1 MKRFNNRS
9 AAVPIRSGSEHTS
22 LLRLKMAAFHFDS
35 HGVAADGSPRRE
47 PWVCGLKRNQP
58 RQGRQKTSASKFFRS
73 SAARSVCITVSHGF
87 RRGLTSAAAPQLLFA
102 LLAFLSF
109 SLHAATLPSDWQHEQ
124 PFNVTATGLIK
135 LSLPVE
141 TLDAARAGLED
152 LRLYDDAG
160 NEVPYLIERPVPTVK
175 LVQVVKSFQVSMQA
189 RSTVITIETGLN
201 QPLDTVTLETPA
213 MNFLKPVRVEG
224 STDGSH
230 WQVLAQGQPVFR
242 QANGASRLQVSF
254 TSGVWASLRL
264 TVDDQRF
271 APIPFTGA
279 RVHVTVIEPA
289 PSEWMPVA
297 ISERHENP
305 GETRLALN
313 LGAANLSIA
322 SLQIET
328 GEPLFTRQVTLAV
341 PQISEDSIRE
351 QTIGQGT
358 IYRVAVEGQSAS
370 DNLSVPLEGVVR
382 SRELLLFIKNQDS
395 PPLPIEAVRAGRR
408 PVYLVFLA
416 RQAGTYHLLTGN
428 SRCAAPRYDLAALGM
443 NLKSVT
449 VAVIKVPP
457 PAANSNYRPP
467 EVLPGIEDNSTPL
480 DVTEWKYRKPVKL
493 ARAGAQ
499 QLELD
504 LEVLAHAQS
513 GFGDLR
519 LLREGRQVP
528 YVLEHT
534 SISRALMPTVTATN
548 DVKDPTLSR
557 WIIKLPQPNLPVTRL
572 MCVARTVLFERQMT
586 LYEELA
592 DERGEKFRRGLGG
605 ASWVQTPNRASREFV
620 LELNGPLQ
628 ADTLFLETR
637 NGDNPPIE
645 LENFQLFHPVS
656 RVLFKAKAGEE
667 LFLYYGNPRVAPPR
681 YDLSLVADQ
690 LLTADKTTAALS
702 AQDQLK
708 KSSWRENQMPGKG
721 GVVFWGIL
729 AVVVVVLL
737 VIISRLLPKASPPQ

>member
-1 MKRFNNRS
+1 MKRFNNHTARNVPGVWSS
-9 AAVPIRSGSEHTS
+9 AFRRLVGRFCAGVLSRAPS
-22 LLRLKMAAFHFDS
+22 RLKA
-35 HGVAADGSPRRE
+35 E
-47 PWVCGLKRNQP
+47 LQTLLVC
-58 RQGRQKTSASKFFRS
+58 
-73 SAARSVCITVSHGF
+73 
-87 RRGLTSAAAPQLLFA
+87 A
-102 LLAFLSF
+102 LSLVPLVRSF

-124 PFNVTATGLIK
+124 SFNVTAAGLIK

-141 TLDAARAGLED
+141 TLDVARAGLED
-152 LRLYDDAG
+152 LRLFDDAG

-175 LVQVVKSFQVSMQA
+175 LVQGVKSFQVSMQP
-189 RSTVITIETGLN
+189 RGTVITIETGLN
-201 QPLDTVTLETPA
+201 QPLDTLTLETPA
-213 MNFLKPVRVEG
+213 MNFLKPVRVES

-230 WQVLAQGQPVFR
+230 WQLLAQGQPIFR
-242 QANGASRLQVSF
+242 QPNGASRLQVSF
-254 TSGVWASLRL
+254 TSGVWPWLRL

-271 APIPFTGA
+271 SPIPFTGA
-279 RVHVTVIEPA
+279 RVHATVIEPA

-328 GEPLFTRQVTLAV
+328 AEPLFTRQVTLAV
-341 PQISEDSIRE
+341 PQISEDSVRE
-351 QTIGQGT
+351 QIVGQGT
-358 IYRVAVEGQSAS
+358 IYRVAVEGQPAS
-370 DNLSVPLEGVVR
+370 DHLSVPLESVVR
-382 SRELLLFIKNQDS
+382 ARELLVLIKNQDS

-408 PVYLVFLA
+408 PVFLAFLA
-416 RQAGTYHLLTGN
+416 RQSGTYHLLTGN

-443 NLKSVT
+443 NLKSV
-449 VAVIKVPP
+449 AVSAIKVPAP
-457 PAANSNYRPP
+457 VENPNYRPP
-467 EVLPGIEDNSTPL
+467 EILPGIEDNSTSL

-519 LLREGRQVP
+519 LIRDGRQVP
-528 YVLEHT
+528 YILEHT
-534 SISRALMPTVTATN
+534 SISRPLTPTVTATN
-548 DVKDPTLSR
+548 EAKDRTLSR
-557 WIIKLPQPNLPVTRL
+557 WIIRLPQANLPATRL
-572 MCVARTVLFERQMT
+572 TCVARSALFEREMT

-592 DERGEKFRRGLGG
+592 NERGEKFRRGLGG
-605 ASWVQTPNRASREFV
+605 ASWVQTPNQASKEFV

-628 ADTLFLETR
+628 SDTLFLETH

-645 LENFQLFHPVS
+645 LENFQLFHPVA

-667 LFLYYGNPRVAPPR
+667 LFLYYGHPRVAPPR

-690 LLTADKTTAALS
+690 LLTADRTTATLS
-702 AQDQLK
+702 AQQQLRE
-708 KSSWRENQMPGKG
+708 SSWRENQMPGKG

-737 VIISRLLPKASPPQ
+737 VIISRLLPKAAPPQ